1 MTAVPPPGPHGG
13 DVDAVAGWLGV
24 DPRDILDL
32 SASLNPEAP
41 DLAPAL
47 AAAGPR
53 LRHYP
58 DAASS
63 TRDLAAAMGVDP
75 DRLVLTNGGAEGIAL
90 VAAHQPAGW
99 VEPPDFS
106 LYERHLTE
114 LRPDAPRWRS
124 NPSNPLGSLAGP
136 DERAGVWDEA
146 FYPLATGSWTRG
158 DEEAWRIGSL
168 TKLWA
173 CPGVRVGYVV
183 APSATSAAAIRLRQ
197 PRWAVNAL
205 ALAVVDH
212 LLPLT
217 DLPAW
222 AGAVAR
228 RRTAL
233 VAALARRD
241 LAVTDTSAN
250 WVLVRRPGLRAALAP
265 HGVLVR
271 DCSSFGMPDTARLAV
286 PDDEG
291 LDRLLAAVDALA
303 G

>member
-1 MTAVPPPGPHGG
+1 VSAVPPPGPHGG
-13 DVDAVAGWLGV
+13 DVDAVAEWLGV
-24 DPRDILDL
+24 DPGEVLDL

-41 DLAPAL
+41 DLAPAVT
-47 AAAGPR
+47 AARAR

-58 DAASS
+58 DAAAP
-63 TRDLAAAMGVDP
+63 TRDLAAAMEVDP

-90 VAAHQPAGW
+90 VAAHQPHGW
-99 VEPPDFS
+99 VEAPDFS

-114 LRPDAPRWRS
+114 LRPDGPRWRS
-124 NPSNPLGSLAGP
+124 NPSNPLGILARA
-136 DERAGVWDEA
+136 DERAAVWDEA

-173 CPGVRVGYVV
+173 CPGVRLGYVV
-183 APSATSAAAIRLRQ
+183 APTADAADAIRHRQ

-205 ALAVVDH
+205 ALAVVDQ

-222 AGAVAR
+222 SAAVAR
-228 RRTAL
+228 RRAAL
-233 VAALARRD
+233 VDALARRH
-241 LAVTDTSAN
+241 LEVTDTSAN
-250 WVLVRRPGLRAALAP
+250 WVLVRRPGLRAALAA

-271 DCSSFGMPDTARLAV
+271 DCSSFGMPDTARVAV
-286 PDDEG
+286 PDEAG
-291 LDRLLAAVDALA
+291 LHRLLGALDATS